1 MTSQPFIE
9 HVVPKNGKGGYTI
22 AASEREDGRWRVTL
36 CQCKPTQRYNKEIG
50 ARTATARHA
59 SGKWF
64 VRSTEELA
72 TLLTFFKQKVD
83 TQ

>member
-1 MTSQPFIE
+1 MTNPPSIE
-9 HVVPKNGKGGYTI
+9 HIVPKNGKGGYTI
-22 AASEREDGRWRVTL
+22 AASERDDGKWRVTL

-50 ARTATARHA
+50 ERTASTRHA

-72 TLLTFFKQKVD
+72 ALLTFFRKKVD
-83 TQ
+83 AE